1 MNVVPLLEQLWPG
14 LRTPLLEGVDW
25 LSAGSLSVL
34 LLWALIGT
42 FFGQFIARRL
52 IRFEAQQGVLD
63 PQIHYISQIS
73 CRIIMFTLCMV
84 LGLDMA
90 GIFSV
95 IESMG
100 FILTQ
105 LDSILGYVLFYRVDV
120 PIKVGGVLSVGVCFW
135 AGRKLAPRFSAILL
149 RTIKE
154 RGVEDP
160 RIHQI
165 IERCASG
172 IIILACIGLGL
183 DIGQIVTMT
192 ESVSSFFSLFTSPM
206 FKIGEHDITVS
217 TLATLG
223 AIVAGTFYV
232 SRIARSTLR
241 PALLLRLDQ
250 PSDSGTISVIERLT
264 HYAIVAIGIIVAL
277 QTAGIDLSALLA
289 TGAAFAVGL
298 SLAMQSMAQNF
309 ISGLILLL
317 ERAIKPG
324 DILELDGEPVRVIRI
339 GIRSTVVKTL
349 NDEDRIVPN
358 ASLVENAITNY
369 SYSNQHL
376 RIRATVGVAYESD
389 LRQVM
394 ASLERAAK
402 RVDSLPEFEP
412 RIMIQ
417 GFGASSVDFE
427 ISIWIRD
434 PWGLHQAASDLR
446 MAIWEVLSEDEIVI
460 AYPQLDVHF
469 DQEAPGALTLLAG
482 GEPGPVT
489 GA

>member
-1 MNVVPLLEQLWPG
+1 MP
-14 LRTPLLEGVDW
+14 RCEGP
-25 LSAGSLSVL
+25 A
-34 LLWALIGT
+34 
-42 FFGQFIARRL
+42 
-52 IRFEAQQGVLD
+52 
-63 PQIHYISQIS
+63 
-73 CRIIMFTLCMV
+73 
-84 LGLDMA
+84 
-90 GIFSV
+90 
-95 IESMG
+95 
-100 FILTQ
+100 
-105 LDSILGYVLFYRVDV
+105 
-120 PIKVGGVLSVGVCFW
+120 
-135 AGRKLAPRFSAILL
+135 
-149 RTIKE
+149 
-154 RGVEDP
+154 
-160 RIHQI
+160 
-165 IERCASG
+165 
-172 IIILACIGLGL
+172 
-183 DIGQIVTMT
+183 
-192 ESVSSFFSLFTSPM
+192 
-206 FKIGEHDITVS
+206 
-217 TLATLG
+217 
-223 AIVAGTFYV
+223 
-232 SRIARSTLR
+232 R

-460 AYPQLDVHF
+460 AYPQLDIHL